1 MLSDNKTKYFNESKM
16 MKAPLHCNLPHPDI
30 IFGTK
35 FNPVS
40 ISQSNGNFSHP
51 DIINNNI
58 TSNLIKSPIN
68 CNLPHPDVLF
78 PKNNMNEDHNKS
90 VINNCEKDKIDLKA
104 TADLKKMLNIK

>member
-1 MLSDNKTKYFNESKM
+1 MYPESKTKYFNESKM
-16 MKAPLHCNLPHPDI
+16 MKAPLYCNLPHPDI

-35 FNPVS
+35 NNPVS
-40 ISQSNGNFSHP
+40 GSKLSNNFSHP

-78 PKNNMNEDHNKS
+78 SKNNMNEDYKKS
-90 VINNCEKDKIDLKA
+90 VINNCENDKIDLKA